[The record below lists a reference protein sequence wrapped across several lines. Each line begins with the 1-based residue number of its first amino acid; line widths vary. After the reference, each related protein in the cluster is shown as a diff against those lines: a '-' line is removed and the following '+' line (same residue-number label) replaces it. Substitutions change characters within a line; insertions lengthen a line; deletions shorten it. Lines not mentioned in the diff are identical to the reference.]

1 MADDSPPS
9 KKAKVSSP
17 SPQRTTRSSATRE
30 AQASAP
36 IVPPVD
42 PSLADDEDDDEP
54 FEYESDQEDEDVTMV
69 VDGQAVRG
77 EEVPSLVV
85 LDSED
90 ELVAPPEPL
99 FVPKP
104 KLSSRKLF
112 LRDIGELVETYG
124 SNAGLEV
131 RSASLFSLSRV
142 VEPGGAVQGVR

>member
-1 MADDSPPS
+1 
-9 KKAKVSSP
+9 
-17 SPQRTTRSSATRE
+17 
-30 AQASAP
+30 
-36 IVPPVD
+36 
-42 PSLADDEDDDEP
+42 
-54 FEYESDQEDEDVTMV
+54 MV

-77 EEVPSLVV
+77 GVVPSLVV